1 MTLPSSISAP
11 STLVPMIS
19 AVSGSTTEKPK
30 SPSMWLGQSVAGGC
44 ASFSRTVTSTRISG
58 GIANRNTRLRPIVAR
73 SVIDA
78 TTLLCTPNITIV
90 SFLGSRQTAGRA
102 PSGLNEVGEHALQ
115 RFILGQQFAEP
126 DALLPGERGEL
137 PAEGTVVGRPHLQA
151 PAGHLHPGHRGTADQ
166 GGTEPPVIRGAD
178 EENVWPARHQPPD
191 GPEVAGRGQPPGHD
205 HLDGAGQPFH
215 LLQDVRAEQDGAA
228 LVGEPLEQVHHVQ
241 ALPRVHPVERLV
253 QPAYLRFVPHCRRLP
268 QPLAHSRGGARHP
281 PSPRA

>member
-19 AVSGSTTEKPK
+19 AVSGST
-30 SPSMWLGQSVAGGC
+30 
-44 ASFSRTVTSTRISG
+44 TVTSTRISG

-102 PSGLNEVGEHALQ
+102 PSGLHEVGEHALQ

-137 PAEGTVVGRPHLQA
+137 PAAGPGRSPPPRSPRDGRSGWHRA
-151 PAGHLHPGHRGTADQ
+151 AGHPRCGRGK
-166 GGTEPPVIRGAD
+166 R
-178 EENVWPARHQPPD
+178 
-191 GPEVAGRGQPPGHD
+191 VAGSSS
-205 HLDGAGQPFH
+205 
-215 LLQDVRAEQDGAA
+215 AA
-228 LVGEPLEQVHHVQ
+228 
-241 ALPRVHPVERLV
+241 
-253 QPAYLRFVPHCRRLP
+253 
-268 QPLAHSRGGARHP
+268 
-281 PSPRA
+281 

>member
-30 SPSMWLGQSVAGGC
+30 SPRMWLGQSVAGGC

-78 TTLLCTPNITIV
+78 TTLPCTPNITIV

-102 PSGLNEVGEHALQ
+102 PSGLHEVGEDALQ
-115 RFILGQQFAEP
+115 RFILGQQLAEP

-137 PAEGTVVGRPHLQA
+137 PAEGAVVGRPHLQT
-151 PAGHLHPGHRGTADQ
+151 PAGHLHPGHRGAADQ
-166 GGTEPPVIRGAD
+166 GGTEPPVIRGADEEKVWPARHPAPRGPGDRGGPEPPVIRGAD

-191 GPEVAGRGQPPGHD
+191 GPEVAGRGEPPGHD

-228 LVGEPLEQVHHVQ
+228 MVRSEEHT
-241 ALPRVHPVERLV
+241 
-253 QPAYLRFVPHCRRLP
+253 
-268 QPLAHSRGGARHP
+268 
-281 PSPRA
+281 